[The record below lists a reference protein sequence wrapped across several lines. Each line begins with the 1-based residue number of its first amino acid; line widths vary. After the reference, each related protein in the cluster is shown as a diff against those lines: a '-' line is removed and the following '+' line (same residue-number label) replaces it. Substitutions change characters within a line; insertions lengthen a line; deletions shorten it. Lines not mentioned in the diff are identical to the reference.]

1 MIALPR
7 YTGGMSALPPFN
19 RRAPTGIAP
28 IYLSRYQATPLLR
41 AKTTGEAQVRTSI
54 DLNLMMVLANLAD
67 QGVLLPDGRLIGW
80 DVLREV
86 EGSDS
91 GCFVVDGDEVEK
103 IQVYSEVTDRV
114 LTLYPTPG
122 PPTML
127 VSGVPMHRIKGT
139 NPLQDTISKIRA
151 VSPIGGFVLD
161 TATGLGYT
169 ASQASRSAHRVLT
182 VELDPAAHEIARVN
196 PWSKELF
203 DSPKI
208 EMVLGDSFDVVPALA
223 AETFDCIIHDPPMF
237 SLAGE
242 LYSGEFYK
250 ELRRVLRPGGKL
262 FHYIGDPDSKMSGSV
277 TKGVVRRLGGA
288 GFEHVTPV
296 PDAFGVVAV
305 K

>member
-1 MIALPR
+1 
-7 YTGGMSALPPFN
+7 MSALPPFN
-19 RRAPTGIAP
+19 RRAPPGIAP

-54 DLNLMMVLANLAD
+54 DLNLTMVLANLAD

-139 NPLQDTISKIRA
+139 SPLQDTISKIGRFTHWR
-151 VSPIGGFVLD
+151 FVLD

-169 ASQASRSAHRVLT
+169 AAGIRSAHRVLT
-182 VELDPAAHEIARVN
+182 VELDPAATRSRGSTRGRRSCSIPRRSRWCWAIASMSSCARRR
-196 PWSKELF
+196 
-203 DSPKI
+203 
-208 EMVLGDSFDVVPALA
+208 DVRLHHPRS
-223 AETFDCIIHDPPMF
+223 PMF

-242 LYSGEFYK
+242 LCSGDFTG
-250 ELRRVLRPGGKL
+250 LRRVLRPGGKL
-262 FHYIGDPDSKMSGSV
+262 FHCIGDPDSKMSGSV
-277 TKGVVRRLGGA
+277 TKGVVRRRRGWLRTRHSCGRLRSNGR
-288 GFEHVTPV
+288 
-296 PDAFGVVAV
+296 
-305 K
+305 

>member
-19 RRAPTGIAP
+19 RRAPTGIVP
-28 IYLSRYQATPLLR
+28 VYLSHYQATPLLR
-41 AKTTGEAQVRTSI
+41 AKTTGETQIRTSI
-54 DLNLMMVLANLAD
+54 DLNLTMVVAELAAD
-67 QGVLLPDGRLIGW
+67 GVLLPDGRIIEW

-86 EGSDS
+86 EGNEN
-91 GCFVVDGDEVEK
+91 GCFVVEGSAVEK

-127 VSGVPMHRIKGT
+127 VSGVLMHRIKGT

-151 VSPIGGFVLD
+151 VSPIGGLVLD

-242 LYSGEFYK
+242 LYSGDFYK

-277 TKGVVRRLGGA
+277 TKGVVRRLEGA
-288 GFEHVTPV
+288 GFTRVTQV